1 MNMKAKLFTIAAALS
16 FLFFLSAAPTFAQL
30 PTTCSNALLRGD
42 YGFTVDGKII
52 PPGGSAFV
60 AQQGVAIVH
69 YNGAGQF
76 DQVDFIMT
84 NGSPAIN
91 PGTAVNANGFRT
103 NESGIYTV
111 NPDCTGSFTL
121 YQHTKFDTKAATVT
135 GMFVLAKGGK
145 EIRQVV
151 KSITVYLP
159 LGAPGTSGCTVAPC
173 AVNVPATIL
182 ANGKK
187 LEPLGDDS
195 D

>member
-1 MNMKAKLFTIAAALS
+1 MNMKAKLFSIAAALS
-16 FLFFLSAAPTFAQL
+16 FLFFLSAAPAFAQL
-30 PTTCSNALLRGD
+30 PTACSDGLLYGD
-42 YGFTVDGKII
+42 YAITINGKII

-60 AQQGVAIVH
+60 AQQGVAMVH

-76 DQVDFIMT
+76 DQVDFVMT

-91 PGTAVNANGFRT
+91 PSTAVNAHGFRT
-103 NESGIYTV
+103 NESGTYTV

-121 YQHTKFDTKAATVT
+121 NQKTKYDTKAATIT
-135 GMFVLAKGGK
+135 GMFVLAKSGK

-159 LGAPGTSGCTVAPC
+159 LGAPGTSGCTAAPC
-173 AVNVPATIL
+173 VLNVPATIL